1 MKQVLIIILI
11 CIPSFLMA
19 QGGENKENR
28 ENRLRSLE
36 IAYLTREVNI
46 TPEEAQKFWPVYN
59 KYADEM
65 RSTMK
70 AGENEDVLE
79 RQQKMLDIRKKY
91 KPEFTRILSAERTNK
106 LFEAEI
112 RFREMIKKEL
122 QQRRALQDGRLNR
135 KQ

>member
-1 MKQVLIIILI
+1 MRKILFVILAAIPLVL
-11 CIPSFLMA
+11 SA
-19 QGGENKENR
+19 QNPAENR

-46 TPEEAQKFWPVYN
+46 TPDEAQKFWPIYN

-65 RSTMK
+65 RAAMQ
-70 AGENEDVLE
+70 AGRNEDVLE

-91 KPEFTRILSAERTNK
+91 RPEFSRILTPARTNK
-106 LFEAEI
+106 LFEAEG
-112 RFREMIKKEL
+112 RFRDMIKREL

-135 KQ
+135 RQ